1 MRGRRREQ
9 QVGTLVSAA
18 LRGLGVPSQRVTT
31 ALQQAFDAAIDPA
44 WRGQVRLEALQAGV
58 LDVGVA
64 SAALREEIAQFHAPR
79 LLAVLRA
86 ACPDIPLARL
96 RVLSVAPAAATAAPA
111 APATPASAAAP
122 TRRPA
127 RPATPAARPA
137 PAGRPEEDR

>member
-31 ALQQAFDAAIDPA
+31 ALQEAFDAALEPA

-58 LDVGVA
+58 LDIGVS

-96 RVLSVAPAAATAAPA
+96 RVLSSAPAPAAA
-111 APATPASAAAP
+111 PATAP
-122 TRRPA
+122 VPA
-127 RPATPAARPA
+127 RTPAAAAALPSHP
-137 PAGRPEEDR
+137 PAGAPRARREEHR

>member
-111 APATPASAAAP
+111 TPASAAAP